1 MHLPIKWTD
10 KSIIPDGIEIW
21 NWFSQW
27 GDNLNDKNLFALA
40 YSYLFKHKLIQ
51 EPNKETLKW
60 WDKLNFEDKK
70 IIPAIGGI
78 DAHALKIK
86 NYILPVTIFPYEKM
100 FKTITNVLTFKEP
113 LSEDF
118 YTRKEQ
124 ILGAIKNGNNII
136 VNRKV
141 EKNIPN
147 INIVSGSRA
156 KLSDRPHLKI
166 NTKKKSEIKVFFN
179 GAEFYNTVSDK
190 VSLLLKKVGKYR
202 VEIKVGKKGFAYT
215 NPILVY

>member
-1 MHLPIKWTD
+1 
-10 KSIIPDGIEIW
+10 
-21 NWFSQW
+21 
-27 GDNLNDKNLFALA
+27 
-40 YSYLFKHKLIQ
+40 LFKHKLIQ